1 MTQKNKVCNSAYKT
15 HMSNFGTKPTTEQKF
30 EEKKSSMAKIGDIR
44 MREKPYERI
53 GSLEGRKFSHYTPT
67 DSDIKI
73 YRVSRV
79 RDISALALGSG
90 IK

>member
-1 MTQKNKVCNSAYKT
+1 MTT
-15 HMSNFGTKPTTEQKF
+15 FGTKPPVPQKL
-30 EEKKSSMAKIGDIR
+30 EEKKSSMAKIGDMR
-44 MREKPYERI
+44 MREKPYERM
-53 GSLEGRKFSHYTPT
+53 GSFEGRKFSHYAPT

-79 RDISALALGSG
+79 RDISALALGSS